1 MCFIGYHRK
10 NKPTFVIAYNHGH
23 VKTTCFIST
32 QKVFMALFQ
41 LQLSTLCCSLVVLKK
56 KTNIM
61 LHLMTCEATGSF
73 DIATEAIWL

>member
-1 MCFIGYHRK
+1 
-10 NKPTFVIAYNHGH
+10 
-23 VKTTCFIST
+23 
-32 QKVFMALFQ
+32 MALFQ
-41 LQLSTLCCSLVVLKK
+41 LQLSTLCCSLVVLRK